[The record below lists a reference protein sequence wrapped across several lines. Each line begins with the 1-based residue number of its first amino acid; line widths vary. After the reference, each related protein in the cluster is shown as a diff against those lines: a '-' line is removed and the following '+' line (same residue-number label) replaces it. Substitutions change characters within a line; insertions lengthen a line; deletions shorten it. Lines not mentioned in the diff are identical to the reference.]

1 MLDLLRD
8 GGWSVGLG
16 VGPVDE
22 PLPAVSREASGTAFV
37 LAREAVEQAK
47 SRAATAPVAVRGEPA
62 SRAAEVEALLRLLA
76 AVADRRTAPGWEAV
90 DALARVGGTQKDVAR
105 ALGVSEQAVSQ
116 RLRTALWPEEA
127 AVRPVVARL
136 LGELHEGRRWI
147 GRRRR
152 RDGPGDGRARG
163 GRLGGRA
170 RRERPRRR
178 PRDPVGA
185 ARGGALGRLRRSGAC
200 RPAPARGPCGPGG
213 RARAPP
219 PPPTTGPIGTEAV
232 KALRGGTWIGILERF
247 AITGCL
253 LAGEPGGIAFV
264 VAIKGLGRYPE
275 LREHPVASER
285 FVIGTLASMC
295 WAATL
300 GVVANAVLAALR

>member
-1 MLDLLRD
+1 
-8 GGWSVGLG
+8 
-16 VGPVDE
+16 
-22 PLPAVSREASGTAFV
+22 
-37 LAREAVEQAK
+37 
-47 SRAATAPVAVRGEPA
+47 
-62 SRAAEVEALLRLLA
+62 
-76 AVADRRTAPGWEAV
+76 APG
-90 DALARVGGTQKDVAR
+90 R
-105 ALGVSEQAVSQ
+105 AG
-116 RLRTALWPEEA
+116 
-127 AVRPVVARL
+127 
-136 LGELHEGRRWI
+136 
-147 GRRRR
+147 
-152 RDGPGDGRARG
+152 
-163 GRLGGRA
+163 
-170 RRERPRRR
+170 RPRR
-178 PRDPVGA
+178 G
-185 ARGGALGRLRRSGAC
+185 
-200 RPAPARGPCGPGG
+200 APADPAAVPVP
-213 RARAPP
+213 PP